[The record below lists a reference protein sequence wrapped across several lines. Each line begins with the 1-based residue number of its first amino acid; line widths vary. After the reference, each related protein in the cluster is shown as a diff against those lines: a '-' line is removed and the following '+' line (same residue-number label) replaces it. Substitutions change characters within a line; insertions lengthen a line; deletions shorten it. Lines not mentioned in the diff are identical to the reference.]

1 MTQLEF
7 LTQVYK
13 QDPLISNNDAF
24 IKLKLKFPKT
34 KTTQKQLTSNWKY
47 ILRKRG
53 VKIPLQ
59 REFKKKKKGSK

>member
-1 MTQLEF
+1 MKQIDF
-7 LTQVYK
+7 LTQVYNA
-13 QDPLISNNDAF
+13 DPLISNNDAF

-59 REFKKKKKGSK
+59 RETKHKKKGSK